1 MSMFRKKYEDESKK
15 HAETEKLCQSLDV
28 QKKALERQN
37 ELQRKQLVD
46 RLNIQSQQIAAEKD
60 TREIWINKFEMQQK
74 AHISSH
80 TEFVQ
85 LKGEMQQ
92 V

>member
-46 RLNIQSQQIAAEKD
+46 RLNIQS
-60 TREIWINKFEMQQK
+60 
-74 AHISSH
+74 
-80 TEFVQ
+80 
-85 LKGEMQQ
+85 
-92 V
+92 

>member
-1 MSMFRKKYEDESKK
+1 MNMFRKKFEEESKK
-15 HAETEKLCQSLDV
+15 HAETERYSNSLDV
-28 QKKALERQN
+28 QRKALERQN

-46 RLNIQSQQIAAEKD
+46 RLNIQNQQIAAEKD
-60 TREIWINKFEMQQK
+60 TREIWINKYETQQK
-74 AHISSH
+74 AHIASH
-80 TEFVQ
+80 TDFVQ